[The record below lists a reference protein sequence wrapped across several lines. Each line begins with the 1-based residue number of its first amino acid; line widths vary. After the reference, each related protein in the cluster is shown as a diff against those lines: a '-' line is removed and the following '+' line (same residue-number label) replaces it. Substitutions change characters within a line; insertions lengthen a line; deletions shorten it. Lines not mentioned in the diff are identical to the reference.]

1 MRSLL
6 LHMLGLFPERL
17 PTIACYQVF
26 RRTYARVAGW
36 THTVGGP
43 AAGCVQEAHG
53 RAYMCGGAGGWML
66 TSAPSAFGD
75 DVQEVFEE
83 LSASRGA
90 ALNLQ

>member
-1 MRSLL
+1 M
-6 LHMLGLFPERL
+6 
-17 PTIACYQVF
+17 
-26 RRTYARVAGW
+26 
-36 THTVGGP
+36 GGP

-83 LSASRGA
+83 LSARFA
-90 ALNLQ
+90 PALVACILVSIVVIVVVLY